1 MKTIASIIFLI
12 LVSISPLCAQQ
23 SGGNPAAGEPINL
36 IYADSIVG
44 KENANGTFRFAQGHV
59 QFKQGNVLVWCDKA
73 NDYQKE
79 NRIELMGSVK
89 IVQGTVTLTSPSANY
104 DGNTKLAVGNQGI
117 KIVDRKT
124 TLTAKT
130 GRYST
135 EKAIANFY
143 GDVRV
148 EDDSVSI
155 DADTIEYHRSTENS
169 YASGNIL
176 MNAKYSH
183 AFIKGDSSV
192 NFPSLNYS
200 RVVGNAV
207 LYQMDTVAVERKDS
221 LTLPK
226 DTTLHAKDPITT
238 QSPKKTTKK
247 PAVISKTQPKVTK
260 TPAKPTKSSRASLK
274 DSLALSKSRSV
285 VKDSLLSSKN
295 DTTVKKKGPDT
306 LTIASSLMEAFRGKH
321 ERYVATG
328 KVEMVRGSLAARS
341 DTAYFEKKE
350 ERVRLRGAPI
360 IWYDST
366 QLSADSIIVNIP
378 KQRLKRI
385 EAYSHAF
392 SASRND
398 TLHYERADQLSGEA
412 IFISVEN
419 DTLREVFAKGD
430 AKSLYFLLKEKT
442 PDGVA
447 RHSADSIRVTMENG
461 KPEIIRWLGG
471 VNGESFPEKM
481 VDKKTKEYYLP
492 AWHWETLK
500 PKKRSFSPQRNIR

>member
-1 MKTIASIIFLI
+1 MKTIASIFFLI
-12 LVSISPLCAQQ
+12 ISAITLLADE

-36 IYADSIVG
+36 IFADSIVG

-59 QFKQGNVLVWCDKA
+59 QFKQGNVFVWCDRA
-73 NDYQKE
+73 NDFQKE
-79 NRIELMGSVK
+79 NRIELMGNVK
-89 IVQGTVTLTSPSANY
+89 IVQGTITLTAPKADY
-104 DGNTKLAVGNQGI
+104 DGNTRIAIGNQGVR
-117 KIVDRKT
+117 IVDRKT

-135 EKAIANFY
+135 QTVIANFY

-148 EDDSVSI
+148 EDDSVAI

-192 NFPSLNYS
+192 NFPKLNYS

-207 LYQMDTVAVERKDS
+207 LYQMDTVATTPKDS
-221 LTLPK
+221 LP
-226 DTTLHAKDPITT
+226 P
-238 QSPKKTTKK
+238 
-247 PAVISKTQPKVTK
+247 
-260 TPAKPTKSSRASLK
+260 K
-274 DSLALSKSRSV
+274 DSLISA
-285 VKDSLLSSKN
+285 KDTVSLAKT
-295 DTTVKKKGPDT
+295 DTSLKKRQPDT
-306 LTIASSLMEAFRGKH
+306 LTIASALMEAFRGKG

-328 KVEMVRGSLAARS
+328 KVEMVRGGLAAKS
-341 DTAYFEKKE
+341 DTAYFEKIE
-350 ERVRLRGAPI
+350 ERVRLRGTPI
-360 IWYDST
+360 VWYDST
-366 QLSADSIIVNIP
+366 QLSADSIIVYIP
-378 KQRLKRI
+378 KQRLSRI
-385 EAYSHAF
+385 EAYAHAF

-430 AKSLYFLLKEKT
+430 AKSLYFLLKEKD

-447 RHSADSIRVTMENG
+447 RHSADSIRITMENG
-461 KPEIIRWLGG
+461 KPEVIRWLGG
-471 VNGESFPEKM
+471 VNGESFPERM
-481 VDKKTKEYYLP
+481 VGKKTKEYYLP
-492 AWHWETLK
+492 AWHWETLR
-500 PKKRSFSPQRNIR
+500 PKKRTFSPQRKIR